1 MKQVV
6 SRLVWN
12 TVALI
17 MLLAAC
23 QSAALAEKHPHYMHA
38 MSDLRA
44 AKAMLEHPDEGNV
57 MKDANNAA
65 NEINACLQDLQS
77 AAWYDRKD
85 PHHNPAPEFAGMDR
99 LGRLHK
105 ALELMRRAHDDM
117 AKEEDE
123 PAAVGFQARALKHV
137 DRAIGFT
144 RRAIGDK
151 VDDSILRI

>member
-1 MKQVV
+1 MKQIF
-6 SRLVWN
+6 SRLVSN
-12 TVALI
+12 TVALV
-17 MLLAAC
+17 MVVAVC
-23 QSAALAEKHPHYMHA
+23 QSAALAEHPHYMHA

-44 AKAMLEHPDEGNV
+44 AKAMLEHPDAGNV

-85 PHHNPAPEFAGMDR
+85 PHHNPPPEFAGMDK

-105 ALELMRRAHDDM
+105 AVELLRRAHDDM

-137 DRAIGFT
+137 DRAIAFT